1 MTITYITEPIQPQR
15 TYPWVGKSITGDL
28 SDTVVLFI
36 GPGHGFC
43 LHSTESDNMENRES
57 VNWNESKFVPC
68 SITLSSL

>member
-15 TYPWVGKSITGDL
+15 TYPWVGKSTTGDL
-28 SDTVVLFI
+28 SDTVLFI

-43 LHSTESDNMENRES
+43 LDSTDQINLDDRYCERWSEDE
-57 VNWNESKFVPC
+57 FVPC

>member
-1 MTITYITEPIQPQR
+1 MTINYITEPIQPQR
-15 TYPWVGKSITGDL
+15 TYPWVGKSTTGDL
-28 SDTVVLFI
+28 SDTVLFI

-43 LHSTESDNMENRES
+43 LDSTESDNMENRES